1 MKLPEHKRLRVLICD
16 QINIARGKYIAF
28 DSVAQNLHFCK
39 GVYAQGY
46 DGNMLDISN
55 SGLSDGFPDIE
66 ARYEQA
72 DIKHCWEDNT
82 AVVVAD
88 LVDKDQA
95 YALCARSCLK
105 RAVAAWEDIGLT
117 PKIGIELEAYLF
129 EKDEQNNWIPY
140 QAPASVVYGTGNLS
154 DPAGINN
161 AIWEKAKACGFN
173 LKAIHAEYDQAQ
185 FEFVLE
191 ANTAIKAID
200 EAFLF
205 RLMTIEV
212 CHELGYKISYMPKPI
227 TERSG
232 SGFHINFSTQNKE
245 SKNAFYKKT
254 NEYSLTNIAKHSI
267 AGLLTNH
274 QALAALCAP
283 TVNSYKRLR
292 PASLSGYWANWGIDH
307 RGVAVRVI
315 NHNETDTRLE
325 YRLPDGSAN
334 PYLATAAMLF
344 MALEGV
350 NNSLRLPSIE
360 TGDGINQINA
370 NIACAENLG
379 EALIHLQKNETLKQ
393 AIGETL
399 IEHFIA
405 LKQNEYQRYLT
416 ATTDWESNEYF
427 DYL

>member
-1 MKLPEHKRLRVLICD
+1 MKLPEYHRLRVLICD
-16 QINIARGKYIAF
+16 QINIARGKYLAF
-28 DSVAQNLHFCK
+28 DTVAQNLHFCK
-39 GVYAQGY
+39 GIYALGY
-46 DGNMLDISN
+46 DGNMQDIPN
-55 SGLSDGFPDIE
+55 GGLSDGFPDIE
-66 ARYEQA
+66 ARYEQN
-72 DIKHCWEDNT
+72 DIKNCWEDNT

-88 LVDKDQA
+88 LVDKEGPH
-95 YALCARSCLK
+95 ALCARSCLK
-105 RAVAAWEDIGLT
+105 RAVAAWEKIGLT

-129 EKDEQNNWIPY
+129 EKDEHNKWVPY

-227 TERSG
+227 SERGG
-232 SGFHINFSTQNKE
+232 SGFHINFSVEDKKQN
-245 SKNAFYKKT
+245 NGFY
-254 NEYSLTNIAKHSI
+254 NIEEEHSLSVVAQHAI
-267 AGLLTNH
+267 AGLLQHH
-274 QALAALCAP
+274 QALAAICAP

-307 RGVAVRVI
+307 RGVAIRVI
-315 NHNETDTRLE
+315 NHNELDTRLE

-344 MALEGV
+344 MALDGV
-350 NNSLRLPSIE
+350 NNSTALPNIE
-360 TGDGINQINA
+360 TSDGINKVNT
-370 NIACAENLG
+370 NTACGENLG
-379 EALIHLQKNETLKQ
+379 EALIHLQNNEVLKQ
-393 AIGETL
+393 ALGETL

-405 LKQNEYQRYLT
+405 LKENEYQRYLA
-416 ATTDWESNEYF
+416 ATTDWETNEYF